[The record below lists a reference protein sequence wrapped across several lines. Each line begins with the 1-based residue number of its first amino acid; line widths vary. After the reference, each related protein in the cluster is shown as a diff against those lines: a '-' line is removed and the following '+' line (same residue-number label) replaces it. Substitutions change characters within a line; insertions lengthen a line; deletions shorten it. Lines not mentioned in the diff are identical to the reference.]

1 MSSGCGDVLSLADL
15 QTAKKHQIF
24 EAEVI
29 TGKSG
34 GVAGGVDIDYAT
46 NQVTGQTQKT
56 MPAILRDI
64 GYSPASFDFASGGTL
79 GDGDRDKAVLWPVS
93 SGGDGDYY
101 YWEGALPKV
110 IPAASS
116 PATTGG
122 VADGAWRPVGD
133 ITLRGELASTDGINL
148 IGGVSS
154 VATPGYGL
162 KFGDTSGIPTITVAD
177 DTTQRVLL
185 TKDVTHPDDFA
196 VMQINRKA
204 NYSGGT
210 VGFVGSALRV
220 QTDIETPSSVGTFE
234 WAGLFI
240 LNNKA
245 PANTSG
251 GGPGNGAVPQQ
262 VALYGQ
268 ANKNSSSATWASCL
282 EISDNQGTSAN
293 GSAIG
298 QEITVRA
305 IGADTPTP
313 SRVGIHVAA
322 HTPDN
327 NLIGMEW
334 GIGFYVTSDTA
345 KNVRFRDVFRVDAI
359 VGNAVLLN
367 NATTNQAGATLI
379 KDKGSLTA
387 GIDLSGAT
395 YSSAV
400 ALRLKVAQ
408 RISLDENDTNQLY
421 SSSAGI
427 IAKGRLNMTNSFAVP
442 SSGNV
447 TSAATAGGGASLPA
461 TVGGFISILIDGV
474 TKKIPFY
481 NA

>member
-1 MSSGCGDVLSLADL
+1 MSSGCGDVVSLEDL
-15 QTAKKHQIF
+15 KIQKLHQIF

-29 TGKSG
+29 TGRAG
-34 GVAGGVDIDYAT
+34 GVASGASINYAT

-79 GDGDRDKAVLWPVS
+79 GTGDRDKAVLWPVS

-110 IPAASS
+110 IPAAST
-116 PATTGG
+116 PATSGG
-122 VADGAWRPVGD
+122 VTDGAWRPVGD
-133 ITLRGELASTDGINL
+133 ITLRSELASTDGINL
-148 IGGVSS
+148 LGGVSS

-162 KFGDTSGIPTITVAD
+162 KFGDTSGIPTIEVAD
-177 DTTQRVLL
+177 NINQRVLL
-185 TKDVTHPDDFA
+185 TKDVTNPNDFS
-196 VMQINRKA
+196 VLQINRNA
-204 NYSGGT
+204 NYEGGSS
-210 VGFVGSALRV
+210 GFVGSALLVKTTARSDS
-220 QTDIETPSSVGTFE
+220 TIANFE

-240 LNNKA
+240 LDNWVANNTA
-245 PANTSG
+245 G
-251 GGPGNGAVPQQ
+251 GGPGSGAVPQQ

-268 ANKNSSSATWASCL
+268 ANKNSTSATWAGCL
-282 EISDNQGTSAN
+282 EINDYQGTSAN
-293 GSAIG
+293 GPAIG
-298 QEITVRA
+298 LEITVRST
-305 IGADTPTP
+305 GTDTTTP
-313 SRVGIHVAA
+313 SRVGMHVAA
-322 HTPDN
+322 HTPETSDAA
-327 NLIGMEW
+327 EW
-334 GIGFYVTSDTA
+334 GIGYYATSDA
-345 KNVRFRDVFRVDAI
+345 GKNVRFRDVFRVDGI

-367 NATTNQAGATLI
+367 NATTNQAASALI
-379 KDKGSLTA
+379 KDRGSLVT

-395 YSSAV
+395 YSSGV

-427 IAKGRLNMTNSFAVP
+427 IAKGRVNMTNSFAIP

-447 TSAATAGGGASLPA
+447 TGTATAGGGASLPA
-461 TVGGFISILIDGV
+461 TVSGFISILIDGT
-474 TKKIPFY
+474 TKKIPYY

>member
-1 MSSGCGDVLSLADL
+1 MALTGLVYSTSKANDREQWRRILAEAGLSLVNGS
-15 QTAKKHQIF
+15 F
-24 EAEVI
+24 EE
-29 TGKSG
+29 G
-34 GVAGGVDIDYAT
+34 AT
-46 NQVTGQTQKT
+46 
-56 MPAILRDI
+56 
-64 GYSPASFDFASGGTL
+64 
-79 GDGDRDKAVLWPVS
+79 VS
-93 SGGDGDYY
+93 SKEDVVWYSALGSCYFWD
-101 YWEGALPKV
+101 GALPKT
-110 IPAASS
+110 IAAGSTPASS
-116 PATTGG
+116 GG
-122 VADGAWRPVGD
+122 IGAGAWLSVD
-133 ITLRGELASTDGINL
+133 DTTLRSELSGTGGINL

-162 KFGDTSGIPTITVAD
+162 KFGDTSGIPTIRVAD
-177 DTTQRVLL
+177 NINQRVLL
-185 TKDVTHPDDFA
+185 TKDVTNPDDFS
-196 VMQINRKA
+196 VLQINRNA

-210 VGFVGSALRV
+210 VGFVGSALCVR
-220 QTDIETPSSVGTFE
+220 TDINTPSSVGTFE

-240 LNNKA
+240 MNNKA

-251 GGPGNGAVPQQ
+251 GGPGSGAAPQQ

-268 ANKNSSSATWASCL
+268 ANKDSTSATWASCM
-282 EISDNQGTSAN
+282 EINDNQGTSAN
-293 GSAIG
+293 GPAIG

-305 IGADTPTP
+305 IGADTPIP
-313 SRVGIHVAA
+313 SRVGLHIAA

-345 KNVRFRDVFRVDAI
+345 KDVRYRDVFRVDAI

-367 NATTNQAGATLI
+367 NATTNQAGAVLI
-379 KDKGSLTA
+379 KDNGSLTA

-427 IAKGRLNMTNSFAVP
+427 IAKGRVNMTNSFAVP

-447 TSAATAGGGASLPA
+447 TGTATAGSGASLPA
-461 TVGGFISILIDGV
+461 TVGGFISIMIDGV